1 MIIQLV
7 KDVKEDLDP
16 ESNTVRTY
24 EFIYVY
30 VLYVLYVCMYLDNLN
45 EFPYIKIY

>member
-30 VLYVLYVCMYLDNLN
+30 VLYVCYLDNLN
-45 EFPYIKIY
+45 EFPYFKIY